1 MRTIVAVLALS
12 ACSANT
18 QIASNTAAG
27 VGSPAAGTTVVS
39 GGVSASISGGS
50 AAAALGAVGVLGA
63 MFTYGN
69 ETLDRAPPPLLEGR
83 RVNEQDCTAPLVDYS
98 ANLRCR

>member
-1 MRTIVAVLALS
+1 MVAVLALS

-18 QIASNTAAG
+18 QIASNTAAR

-39 GGVSASISGGS
+39 GGVSASVSGGS
-50 AAAALGAVGVLGA
+50 AAAALGAIGVLGA

-69 ETLDRAPPPLLEGR
+69 EPLERTPPLLEGR
-83 RVNEQDCTAPLVDYS
+83 RINEHDCTKPLVDYS

>member
-1 MRTIVAVLALS
+1 MRKILALLALS

-18 QIASNTAAG
+18 QIASNTAAAI
-27 VGSPAAGTTVVS
+27 GSPAAGTTVVS
-39 GGVSASISGGS
+39 GGISASISGGS

-63 MFTYGN
+63 MFYYDS
-69 ETLDRAPPPLLEGR
+69 EPLERAPPPLLEGR
-83 RVNEQDCTAPLVDYS
+83 RVNEHDCTTPLVDYS